1 MFLLE
6 LFAKDHNILDCHEC
20 TNTILIFCGVFLT
33 ILLVAFVL
41 TLLLKK

>member
-1 MFLLE
+1 MLLS
-6 LFAKDHNILDCHEC
+6 LFQKNHNIADCHEC

-33 ILLVAFVL
+33 ILLVAFLL